1 MTAGEAFHL
10 VRGILLLAFF
20 TYAILQPDKPRLTA
34 ESYRREHIG
43 RRAIA
48 KRERHGRGQ
57 CDDAKRIGCG
67 RYFSLV
73 CRRVD
78 IH

>member
-20 TYAILQPDKPRLTA
+20 TYAILQPDKPRRTA
-34 ESYRREHIG
+34 ESYRREHIA

-48 KRERHGRGQ
+48 KRERETRP
-57 CDDAKRIGCG
+57 RP
-67 RYFSLV
+67 V
-73 CRRVD
+73 RRRRKTYRLR
-78 IH
+78 